1 MSLFGLGGKA
11 ASDPSPLETGVFR
24 AQLTDVELRR
34 IARREWWLWFS
45 AFAVTALSIAALVL
59 SFWKP
64 FFLRSEQH
72 LYDIQPD
79 EARWATAGLLVV
91 FNSWMVYRQWWFRR
105 ERTHLNHQNSQSSQ
119 DENGLSDNPT
129 GMDPVTGMYTRASI
143 EPHLGKE
150 IGRAKRQN
158 TPLSIATLH
167 LDDFDQI
174 AQRYGQSMSDL
185 VLKEFVRRFKRAIR
199 GSDYAV
205 RLGTADFALVLPECS
220 LDQVK
225 NTLSRIGPL
234 EVSASGKKISVTYST
249 GWVDYQRGNLP
260 GDLIKRAT
268 EILHLYDRAAKDSSA
283 SVTLVS

>member
-1 MSLFGLGGKA
+1 MSLLGLSSKTA
-11 ASDPSPLETGVFR
+11 ADGSPLETGVFR
-24 AQLTDVELRR
+24 AQQADVELRR

-45 AFAVTALSIAALVL
+45 ALAVTVLCISALVL
-59 SFWKP
+59 SFYKP
-64 FFLRSEQH
+64 FFLRTEQH
-72 LYDIQPD
+72 FYDIQPD
-79 EARWATAGLLVV
+79 QARWGTAALLAL
-91 FNSWMVYRQWWFRR
+91 FNSWMLYRQWFFRR
-105 ERTHLNHQNSQSSQ
+105 QRRNANHQNPQASQ
-119 DENGLSDNPT
+119 DENGFSDNPT

-174 AQRYGQSMSDL
+174 AERYGQAMSDL

-268 EILHLYDRAAKDSSA
+268 EILHLYDRAAKDSSTA
-283 SVTLVS
+283 ATSVR